1 MQTHLFKH
9 TRVSVI
15 TVKAIQSICRIQTS
29 LMVHGESD
37 HELLGNKTI
46 TALFRK
52 KTTSVRLMYTCAQKK
67 NGVEYRNIT
76 ANPKAAASLPQQKKF
91 AKFNEFNEKF
101 VKIRTKIR

>member
-52 KTTSVRLMYTCAQKK
+52 NNQREIDVHVCAEKKTALSIVT
-67 NGVEYRNIT
+67 
-76 ANPKAAASLPQQKKF
+76 
-91 AKFNEFNEKF
+91 
-101 VKIRTKIR
+101 